1 VSAAEPAAGAETRRD
16 RDAGWRRAATAR
28 SAGFALFSRLTAS
41 PFEAG
46 ATAIP
51 DDLTETLVELG
62 DALPYATAFAPLAEA
77 GAGALEADTES
88 WADEYAALF
97 EVGTSP
103 LPIREE
109 TARPEA
115 ERAGAKEELVRFYD
129 LFGYRLSPERQ
140 WAPDHLSVAL
150 EFLHLLAFR
159 ESHAVSFEAA
169 APFARAQRDFLGRH
183 VQSWLP
189 QLAQAVSTRAKG
201 LYAQALFTTLADW
214 LSRDLAWR
222 RASLPAEDAA

>member
-1 VSAAEPAAGAETRRD
+1 MSAPEPVAGAEALRD
-16 RDAGWRRAATAR
+16 RDAGWRAVATAR

-46 ATAIP
+46 AAVIP
-51 DDLTETLVELG
+51 EDLGATLAELG
-62 DALPYATAFAPLAEA
+62 DALPYAVDFVPLAEA
-77 GAGALEADTES
+77 SVGALEASAEA
-88 WADEYAALF
+88 WAEQYGALF
-97 EVGTSP
+97 EVGTSV

-159 ESHAVSFEAA
+159 EAGAVSVEAA
-169 APFARAQRDFLGRH
+169 TPFARAQRDFLERH
-183 VQSWLP
+183 VLSWLP
-189 QLAQAVSTRAKG
+189 QLAQAVSTRAEG
-201 LYAQALFTTLADW
+201 LYARALFATLTDW
-214 LSRDLAWR
+214 VSRDLAWR
-222 RASLPAEDAA
+222 RSNLPAEDAA